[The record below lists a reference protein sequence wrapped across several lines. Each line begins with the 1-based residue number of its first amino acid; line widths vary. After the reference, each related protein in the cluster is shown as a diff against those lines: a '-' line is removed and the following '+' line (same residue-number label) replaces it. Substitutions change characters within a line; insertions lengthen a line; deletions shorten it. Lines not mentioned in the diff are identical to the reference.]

1 MKKIARIELQYLPC
15 LEYFCALLSFDVV
28 ELEFHEHYLKQTF
41 RNRCYINTSQ
51 GVQMLIVP
59 LKEKHGKISVQE
71 IRIDYQQ
78 KWQNNHWRSIE
89 SAYRNAPYF
98 EHYADEL
105 KKIIYLGHEH
115 LLNLNK
121 DLLSF
126 CLRVTH
132 LKVEVS
138 TTQQYEKVPSY
149 AVSDLRGTISPKQV
163 AFERTFYHPISYQQ
177 VFGNTFV
184 SNLSILDLLFCE
196 GPKSIDL
203 LRASLRSLNK

>member
-1 MKKIARIELQYLPC
+1 
-15 LEYFCALLSFDVV
+15 VV
-28 ELEFHEHYLKQTF
+28 ELESHEHYLKQTF

-59 LKEKHGKISVQE
+59 LKEKHGKVSIQE

-98 EHYADEL
+98 EHYAGEL
-105 KKIIYLGHEH
+105 KKIFYLGHEQ
-115 LLNLNK
+115 LFNLNK

-126 CLRVTH
+126 CLRVIH
-132 LKVEVS
+132 LKVELS
-138 TTQQYEKVPSY
+138 NTQQYEKVPSY
-149 AVSDLRGTISPKQV
+149 AVSDLRGTISPKLV
-163 AFERTFYHPISYQQ
+163 AFERTFYHPVSYQQ

-184 SNLSILDLLFCE
+184 PNLSILDLLFCE

-203 LRASLRSLNK
+203 LRASMHLLNK

>member
-1 MKKIARIELQYLPC
+1 LKKVARIELQFLPC

-28 ELEFHEHYLKQTF
+28 ELEYHEHYIKQTY

-51 GVQMLIVP
+51 GIQMLIVP
-59 LKEKHGKISVQE
+59 LREKHGKTSVQE

-105 KKIIYLGHEH
+105 KEIIYSGHDQ
-115 LLNLNK
+115 LLALNK
-121 DLLSF
+121 SLLSF
-126 CLRVTH
+126 CLRSIH
-132 LKVEVS
+132 LKVELSNTAV
-138 TTQQYEKVPSY
+138 YEKLPPNPVL
-149 AVSDLRGTISPKQV
+149 DLRDTITPKKAGHNQ
-163 AFERTFYHPISYQQ
+163 TFYQAKPYQQ
-177 VFGNTFV
+177 VFGNNFAP
-184 SNLSILDLLFCE
+184 NLSILDLLFCE

-203 LRASLRSLNK
+203 LRASRH